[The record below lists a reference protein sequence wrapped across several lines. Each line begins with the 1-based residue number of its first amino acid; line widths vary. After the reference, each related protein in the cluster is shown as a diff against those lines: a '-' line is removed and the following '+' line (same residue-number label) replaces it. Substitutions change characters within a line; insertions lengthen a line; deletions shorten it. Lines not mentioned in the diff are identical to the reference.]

1 MTPDD
6 PRPPE
11 EPVAPDALDTLASAI
26 VDGEAP
32 LPDDADAVLLER
44 VAAFRAIRNAIAAP
58 VPPPSDALREAAI
71 SSALAASATSTDVH
85 SLATRRRRVPALPV
99 AAVAAALALFVGVA
113 ILSLGDDARDADLA
127 GAPSATRAV
136 ETTSAVASQA
146 TEAPATEMSGA
157 TTTAA
162 PTPTIVPSTT
172 IAAMAPADAG
182 EEFRATEA
190 LDAGESTALAT
201 EALDQGLEAER
212 GFVEAGSAPST
223 GSVSSDAVQE
233 ADGGFSYAEAEPPV
247 TTIPEGAATSGMADS
262 SDDRPV
268 AGDEDIFALLFP
280 YASESADAIRSG
292 RADAW
297 SVPVPEDAPCPD
309 SVDAA
314 LDGEERLDVVLLRDS
329 RGDQLHEAVLI
340 VGPDTW
346 AIVLTDTCAMR
357 RYPDPNRE

>member
-1 MTPDD
+1 M
-6 PRPPE
+6 
-11 EPVAPDALDTLASAI
+11 APDALDTLASAI

-58 VPPPSDALREAAI
+58 VPPPSDAAREAAI
-71 SSALAASATSTDVH
+71 AAALAASATSPDVH
-85 SLATRRRRVPALPV
+85 SLATRRRRVPALPA

-136 ETTSAVASQA
+136 ETTSAVVSQA

-182 EEFRATEA
+182 EELR
-190 LDAGESTALAT
+190 AT

-262 SDDRPV
+262 SDDRLV
-268 AGDEDIFALLFP
+268 AGDE
-280 YASESADAIRSG
+280 
-292 RADAW
+292 
-297 SVPVPEDAPCPD
+297 
-309 SVDAA
+309 
-314 LDGEERLDVVLLRDS
+314 
-329 RGDQLHEAVLI
+329 
-340 VGPDTW
+340 
-346 AIVLTDTCAMR
+346 
-357 RYPDPNRE
+357 

>member
-1 MTPDD
+1 MTMTPDD

-71 SSALAASATSTDVH
+71 SSALAASATSPDVH
-85 SLATRRRRVPALPV
+85 SLATRRRRFPALPA
-99 AAVAAALALFVGVA
+99 AAVAAAVALFVGVA

-172 IAAMAPADAG
+172 IAAMAPADTDQ
-182 EEFRATEA
+182 EFRAAEA
-190 LDAGESTALAT
+190 LDADESTALAT
-201 EALDQGLEAER
+201 EAE
-212 GFVEAGSAPST
+212 SAPST
-223 GSVSSDAVQE
+223 GNVSSDAVQE
-233 ADGGFSYAEAEPPV
+233 ADGSFSYAEAEPPV

-268 AGDEDIFALLFP
+268 AGDEDTFALLFP

-329 RGDQLHEAVLI
+329 RGDQVLEAVLI

-346 AIVLTDTCAMR
+346 AMVLTDTCTMR
-357 RYPDPNRE
+357 RYPDPDRE

>member
-6 PRPPE
+6 PPPPE

-58 VPPPSDALREAAI
+58 VPPPSGATREAAI
-71 SSALAASATSTDVH
+71 SSALAASATSPDVH
-85 SLATRRRRVPALPV
+85 SLATRRRRFPALPA

-182 EEFRATEA
+182 EEFRAAEA

-201 EALDQGLEAER
+201 EALDAGESTA
-212 GFVEAGSAPST
+212 FATEAGSAPST

-233 ADGGFSYAEAEPPV
+233 ADGGFSYAEAEPPL

-262 SDDRPV
+262 SDDRLV

-280 YASESADAIRSG
+280 YAFESADAIRSG

-314 LDGEERLDVVLLRDS
+314 LNGEERLDVVLLRDS
-329 RGDQLHEAVLI
+329 RGDQVLEAVLI

-346 AIVLTDTCAMR
+346 AMVLTDTCAMR
-357 RYPDPNRE
+357 RYPDPDRE

>member
-71 SSALAASATSTDVH
+71 SSALAASATSPDVH
-85 SLATRRRRVPALPV
+85 SLATRRRRVPALPA

-162 PTPTIVPSTT
+162 PTPTILPSTT
-172 IAAMAPADAG
+172 IAAMAPADTDQ
-182 EEFRATEA
+182 EFRAAEA
-190 LDAGESTALAT
+190 LDTGESTALAT
-201 EALDQGLEAER
+201 EALDADESTALATEAE
-212 GFVEAGSAPST
+212 SAPST

-233 ADGGFSYAEAEPPV
+233 ADGSFSYAEAEPPV

-268 AGDEDIFALLFP
+268 AGDEDTFALLFP

-329 RGDQLHEAVLI
+329 RGDQVLEAVLI

-346 AIVLTDTCAMR
+346 AMVLTDTCTMR
-357 RYPDPNRE
+357 RYPDPDRE

>member
-1 MTPDD
+1 M
-6 PRPPE
+6 
-11 EPVAPDALDTLASAI
+11 APDALDTLASAI

-71 SSALAASATSTDVH
+71 SSALAASATSPDVH
-85 SLATRRRRVPALPV
+85 SLATRRRRFPALPA
-99 AAVAAALALFVGVA
+99 AAVAAAVALFVGVA

-172 IAAMAPADAG
+172 IAAMAPADTDQ
-182 EEFRATEA
+182 EFRAAEA
-190 LDAGESTALAT
+190 LDADESTALAT
-201 EALDQGLEAER
+201 KAE
-212 GFVEAGSAPST
+212 SAPST

-268 AGDEDIFALLFP
+268 AGDEDTFALLFP

-329 RGDQLHEAVLI
+329 RGDQVLEAVLI

-346 AIVLTDTCAMR
+346 AMVLTDTCTMR
-357 RYPDPNRE
+357 RYPDPDRE